1 MFENRSSR
9 LGPVIQNQLTAAF
22 SGMVSAALALSVGH
36 LFRRGSMLASQTAR
50 RGWALLPLRLVIGF
64 GFAAHGY
71 AKLHRGPDKFAAIL
85 ASIGVPQPHLT
96 AWVTALLEFFGGIS
110 LMAGAFVLPLT
121 VPLAVI
127 MLTAIFT
134 VHLRYGFS
142 SVVLKGVTS
151 SGAQFGPVGYELN
164 LLYIAGLLTLA
175 INGAGALSIDAWLEG
190 SKLRSDCCTINAG
203 PE

>member
-1 MFENRSSR
+1 M
-9 LGPVIQNQLTAAF
+9 T
-22 SGMVSAALALSVGH
+22 
-36 LFRRGSMLASQTAR
+36 
-50 RGWALLPLRLVIGF
+50 GF

-71 AKLHRGPDKFAAIL
+71 AKLHRGPDKFAVIL
-85 ASIGVPQPHLT
+85 GSMGVPQPHLT
-96 AWVTALLEFFGGIS
+96 AWITALLEFFGGIS
-110 LMAGAFVLPLT
+110 VMAGAFVLPLT

-127 MLTAIFT
+127 MLTALFT

-142 SVVLKGVTS
+142 SITLKAVTS

-175 INGAGALSIDAWLEG
+175 ISGAGALSVDGWLKRR
-190 SKLRSDCCTINAG
+190 KLRSGCCTRNDG

>member
-1 MFENRSSR
+1 MR
-9 LGPVIQNQLTAAF
+9 T
-22 SGMVSAALALSVGH
+22 
-36 LFRRGSMLASQTAR
+36 SQTEKQDV
-50 RGWALLPLRLVIGF
+50 ALLPLRLMIGL

-85 ASIGVPQPHLT
+85 ASIGVPQPHLA

-127 MLTAIFT
+127 MLTALFT

-142 SVVLKGVTS
+142 SITLKAVTPT
-151 SGAQFGPVGYELN
+151 GAQFGPVGYELN
-164 LLYIAGLLTLA
+164 LLYVAGLVTLA
-175 INGAGALSIDAWLEG
+175 IGGAGALSVDAWLKRRELP
-190 SKLRSDCCTINAG
+190 SKCCAENDG
-203 PE
+203 LK